1 VVHQLENRLPAS
13 QELRYHQEERIDKF
27 TDLDAPA
34 RQTANASSF
43 GKTSAKFFSSWSPQ
57 RLDDGLSEGLSRM
70 ASLFYNRYIPPAA
83 PLATVEPNV
92 LPQRPPTKAQNEKQR
107 ASNQNQK
114 SPQLYHKHG
123 QPNDGEAAKALEEE
137 DDDYLER
144 EKPPKKRKKSKSD
157 TLPPSSTSRAQDT
170 KHEKIRSKYEKAVR
184 NADEQSNQRED
195 TSTELAYGAA
205 DEGLASPPPETHG
218 LIPIPQPP
226 QRPLGPKVALS
237 SALPEWLR
245 SPTKVSSDGATTFA
259 RLGLPNV
266 VLEALRK
273 KSFENALPIQ
283 AALLPMLLPSP
294 EQYKGDICISAATG
308 SGKTLAYALPM
319 VENLRGRATRLLR
332 GLVVVP
338 TRELVAQARE
348 TFELCCQ
355 GSGLKVGTAMGNRS
369 QKEEQNL
376 LIAKGE
382 RYDPFVYA
390 SQQWAKIG
398 EEEFDELLELDYDP
412 LEKPDDDV
420 NLLPGYVTHYT
431 SQVDI
436 LICTPGRLVEHIRS
450 SKGFT
455 LQHVQWCVVDEAD
468 RLLDESFQQWVDTVV
483 PELEYMAPLD
493 KTQTWLNQTLRI
505 LRKRQMRKILL
516 SATMTRDVG
525 KLAAMKL
532 SNPRMVMLES
542 SGQDDVDLS
551 MQAAGAEEASFTLP
565 ETLTE
570 IAVPVEDAGDKPL
583 YLIELLERGVQLPQI
598 FTNGSQV
605 AIPNQPSKGQTES
618 DEESTSSSASSRDS
632 DDSTSSSS
640 AASSSAHPNPPQP
653 SPSPPSIP
661 SHGTLLFT
669 TSTTTATRLTHL
681 LHTLLPSLRPQI
693 HNLTKHTAPKS
704 RRKALSTFHS
714 PSPPNLNPRLPLLIT
729 TDRSSRG
736 LSIPHLAFV
745 LNYDIPPSLP
755 LYIHRVGRTA
765 RAGSA
770 GTSITLLEPKQ
781 ARWFWNEIA
790 RGREL
795 QRGGRRVVRGKVDMG
810 SWKDGERRRG
820 YEWALGELGE
830 AVRGEGGGR

>member
-1 VVHQLENRLPAS
+1 
-13 QELRYHQEERIDKF
+13 
-27 TDLDAPA
+27 
-34 RQTANASSF
+34 
-43 GKTSAKFFSSWSPQ
+43 
-57 RLDDGLSEGLSRM
+57 M

-83 PLATVEPNV
+83 PLATAEPNG

-107 ASNQNQK
+107 VSNQDSN
-114 SPQLYHKHG
+114 SPQPYHGHV
-123 QPNDGEAAKALEEE
+123 QANDGQAAKALEEE
-137 DDDYLER
+137 DDDDLER
-144 EKPPKKRKKSKSD
+144 EKPPKKRKKNKSN
-157 TLPPSSTSRAQDT
+157 TFPPSSTSRAQDT
-170 KHEKIRSKYEKAVR
+170 KHEKIRSKYKKAVR
-184 NADEQSNQRED
+184 NADEQSNQQED
-195 TSTELAYGAA
+195 TSTELPNGAA
-205 DEGLASPPPETHG
+205 GEGLAPSPPETHG
-218 LIPIPQPP
+218 LIPIPQPA
-226 QRPLGPKVALS
+226 QRPPGPKAALS

-245 SPTKVSSDGATTFA
+245 SPTKVSSDAGTSFA
-259 RLGLPNV
+259 RLGLPIV
-266 VLEALRK
+266 ILEALRK

-294 EQYKGDICISAATG
+294 KQYKGDICISAATG

-355 GSGLKVGTAMGNRS
+355 GSGLKVGTAVGSRS
-369 QKEEQNL
+369 QREEKNL
-376 LIAKGE
+376 LVAKGE

-398 EEEFDELLELDYDP
+398 EEEIDELLKLDYDP
-412 LEKPDDDV
+412 LEKPEDDV
-420 NLLPGYVTHYT
+420 NLLPGYVTDYT

-468 RLLDESFQQWVDTVV
+468 RLLDESFQQWVDTVI
-483 PELEYMAPLD
+483 PELEHLPPLD
-493 KTQTWLNQTLRI
+493 KTQIWLNQTLRI

-525 KLAAMKL
+525 KLAALKL
-532 SNPRMVMLES
+532 SNPRMVVLES
-542 SGQDDVDLS
+542 SGQDDVHSS
-551 MQAAGAEEASFTLP
+551 MQEAGADETSFTLP
-565 ETLTE
+565 DTLTE

-583 YLIELLERGVQLPQI
+583 YLIEILERGVQLPQI
-598 FTNGSQV
+598 FPNKSQD
-605 AIPNQPSKGQTES
+605 AIPNRLSKRQTES
-618 DEESTSSSASSRDS
+618 NNEVSSSNDEEPTSSSASSSDS
-632 DDSTSSSS
+632 DDSTSSSTTS
-640 AASSSAHPNPPQP
+640 PSPASTSPHPTA
-653 SPSPPSIP
+653 PSPPSVP
-661 SHGTLLFT
+661 THGTLLFT
-669 TSTTTATRLTHL
+669 NSTTTATRLTHL

-693 HNLTKHTAPKS
+693 HNLTKHTTPKS
-704 RRKALSTFHS
+704 RRRALSSFTGPSPNPQNPDLNLPHPNPHS
-714 PSPPNLNPRLPLLIT
+714 PSLNTHLPLLIT
-729 TDRSSRG
+729 TNRSSRG

-770 GTSITLLEPKQ
+770 GTSITLLEPQQ

-795 QRGGRRVVRGKVDMG
+795 RRGGRRVVRGKVDMG
-810 SWKDGERRRG
+810 AWREGERRRG
-820 YEWALGELGE
+820 YERALGELGE

>member
-1 VVHQLENRLPAS
+1 
-13 QELRYHQEERIDKF
+13 
-27 TDLDAPA
+27 
-34 RQTANASSF
+34 
-43 GKTSAKFFSSWSPQ
+43 
-57 RLDDGLSEGLSRM
+57 M
-70 ASLFYNRYIPPAA
+70 ASLFYSRYIPPAA
-83 PLATVEPNV
+83 PLATAEPNG
-92 LPQRPPTKAQNEKQR
+92 LPQRSSKKAQSKKQR
-107 ASNQNQK
+107 ASNQDSN
-114 SPQLYHKHG
+114 SPQLYHKHV

-137 DDDYLER
+137 DDDDLER

-157 TLPPSSTSRAQDT
+157 TFPPSSTSRAQDT

-184 NADEQSNQRED
+184 NADEQSNQQED
-195 TSTELAYGAA
+195 TSTELPNGAA
-205 DEGLASPPPETHG
+205 DEGLAFPPPETHG

-226 QRPLGPKVALS
+226 QRPLVPKVALS

-294 EQYKGDICISAATG
+294 EHYKGDICISAATG

-355 GSGLKVGTAMGNRS
+355 GSGLKVGTAVGNRS
-369 QKEEQNL
+369 QKEEKNL

-398 EEEFDELLELDYDP
+398 AEEVDELLELDYNP

-420 NLLPGYVTHYT
+420 NLLPGYITHYT
-431 SQVDI
+431 SQIDI

-455 LQHVQWCVVDEAD
+455 LQHVQWLVVDEAD

-483 PELEYMAPLD
+483 PELEYMPPLD
-493 KTQTWLNQTLRI
+493 KTGTWLNQTLRI
-505 LRKRQMRKILL
+505 LRKRPMRKILL

-525 KLAAMKL
+525 KLAALKL
-532 SNPRMVMLES
+532 SNPRMVVLES
-542 SGQDDVDLS
+542 SGQEDIEPS
-551 MQAAGAEEASFTLP
+551 TQQAGADEVSFTLP

-583 YLIELLERGVQLPQI
+583 YLIEILERGVQLPQI
-598 FTNGSQV
+598 FPSKSQD
-605 AIPNQPSKGQTES
+605 AIPHRPSKRQTKSNDKATSSS
-618 DEESTSSSASSRDS
+618 DEESTSSSSSSASSSNS
-632 DDSTSSSS
+632 DDSTSPSR
-640 AASSSAHPNPPQP
+640 ASSSPHPNPSLSTP
-653 SPSPPSIP
+653 SVPT
-661 SHGTLLFT
+661 HGTLLFT
-669 TSTTTATRLTHL
+669 NSTTTATRLTHL
-681 LHTLLPSLRPQI
+681 LHNLLPSLRPQI
-693 HNLTKHTAPKS
+693 HNLTKHTTSKS
-704 RRKALSTFHS
+704 RRRALSSFTSPSTVPQNPDLNSRTPNPHS
-714 PSPPNLNPRLPLLIT
+714 PSPNTHLPLLIT

-736 LSIPHLAFV
+736 LSIPYLAFV
-745 LNYDIPPSLP
+745 LNYDIPPSAP

-770 GTSITLLEPKQ
+770 GTSITLLEPQQ

-795 QRGGRRVVRGKVDMG
+795 QRRGRKVVRGKVDMG
-810 SWKDGERRRG
+810 AWREGERSRG
-820 YEWALGELGE
+820 YERALGELGE